1 MREER
6 KLAHIENYLKT
17 CYAGNTLLSDI
28 FIEHDPL
35 PDLGIDDINT
45 SVNLTSGRLEFP
57 LLINAMTGGTDM
69 AVNINEDLAK
79 LAKKYGIAMAV
90 GSQAIAI
97 MDKKDAESFKIVR
110 EVMGS
115 EGNILANM
123 SALASVEDVQAAI
136 DMIDANGVQLHLNP
150 AQELVMEE
158 GDRDFKGVCANIEK
172 IMKEVSAPVIVK
184 EVGFGFG
191 ESSIKKLIK
200 LGVSD
205 IDIGGAGGTNFIEIE
220 DLRMGKYDYSDLY
233 CWGNPT
239 AYSIIKARDLSKD
252 LFIIGSGG
260 IRTSGEAIRAMVI
273 GSNIVAMSGEILSY
287 LMHGGY
293 ESADL
298 FLEQFMYKFK
308 VLMLLTGS
316 RNIDELRSLPH
327 KITGRLKDLLNE

>member
-6 KLAHIENYLKT
+6 KVAHIENYLKT
-17 CYAGNTLLSDI
+17 CYAGDTLLGDV
-28 FIEHDPL
+28 FIEHDSL
-35 PDLGIDDINT
+35 PELGIDDINT
-45 SVNLTSGRLEFP
+45 TVNLSSGRLEFP
-57 LLINAMTGGTDM
+57 LLIDAMTGGTDM
-69 AVNINEDLAK
+69 AVKINEDLAH

-90 GSQAIAI
+90 GSQVIAVT
-97 MDKKDAESFKIVR
+97 DKKDAESFKVVR
-110 EVMGS
+110 EVMGK

-123 SALASVEDVQAAI
+123 SALASVEEIQAAV

-158 GDRDFKGVCANIEK
+158 GDRDFKGVYANIERV
-172 IMKEVSAPVIVK
+172 MKEVSVPVVIK

-191 ESSIKKLIK
+191 ESTLKKLIK
-200 LGVSD
+200 LGVND

-220 DLRMGKYDYSDLY
+220 DLRLGKYDYSDLY

-239 AYSIIKARDLSKD
+239 AYSIIKARELSKE

-260 IRTSGEAIRAMVI
+260 IRTSGDAIRAMVI

-287 LMHGGY
+287 LMHGGFD
-293 ESADL
+293 SADL
-298 FLEQFMYKFK
+298 FLEQFIYKFK

-316 RNIDELRSLPH
+316 RNLEELRRLPY
-327 KITGRLKDLLNE
+327 KLTGRLKELINE